1 MRFIMVLLSV
11 FRKIFYNTSNGA
23 FYTVIYEE
31 PCFIFEKPGFI
42 IEKPGFIFE
51 KPGFTYIMVNS
62 AA

>member
-1 MRFIMVLLSV
+1 MRFIMVQLSV

-31 PCFIFEKPGFI
+31 PGFI

-51 KPGFTYIMVNS
+51 KSGFTYIMVNS